1 MVHTVQGLTA
11 VWPRDS
17 EKVADDNNATGWGL
31 RSQADMQ
38 PPDNN
43 ATGWGL
49 RYQADMQP
57 PCKFPSWQGKTA
69 QDFQRH
75 LSHSYVGLMR
85 TEPSF
90 SNVS

>member
-38 PPDNN
+38 PP
-43 ATGWGL
+43 
-49 RYQADMQP
+49 
-57 PCKFPSWQGKTA
+57 CKFPSWQGKTA

-75 LSHSYVGLMR
+75 LSHSYVGLMQ